1 MDNDRPRARLREPI
15 TGWRVWNVSD
25 DGPGPRLWPAGS
37 GVDEWQPRHP
47 VEARCGALRILTWG
61 IGKHTAPDLRCR
73 CGIYASRSL
82 DVFER
87 PRPAWPPT
95 PVVGTVSLWGTV
107 VEHERGWRGQF
118 AYPARLRLVCAM
130 CAWFEPGLRDAG
142 GRAFLR
148 ETSVHAVFRPSR
160 RDPGPRRST
169 ECTDRHGTGGTPI
182 PTPRGVR
189 GGPCSRRC
197 RPLAVP
203 AAADPPSPGHA
214 HDQRCDCREGPL
226 LRPMNYDQRPGCIN
240 QSFGPSLHGLCAWTS
255 PLVAS
260 VDPMCRLTGFALPG

>member
-1 MDNDRPRARLREPI
+1 MLGPGTPWRRWKTTAPRAPLREPI

-130 CAWFEPGLRDAG
+130 CAWFEPGSGMPAVVHSFGKRVFTLCSAHRG
-142 GRAFLR
+142 GIQVPDGRRSVPTGTEPGYSNPDSSRRTRWTLFPKMPSVGCSSSRRPPIARACPR
-148 ETSVHAVFRPSR
+148 SASFRPGRNGAACDPRSGYPRVICTGAELHER
-160 RDPGPRRST
+160 RLRRT
-169 ECTDRHGTGGTPI
+169 T
-182 PTPRGVR
+182 
-189 GGPCSRRC
+189 
-197 RPLAVP
+197 
-203 AAADPPSPGHA
+203 
-214 HDQRCDCREGPL
+214 
-226 LRPMNYDQRPGCIN
+226 
-240 QSFGPSLHGLCAWTS
+240 
-255 PLVAS
+255 
-260 VDPMCRLTGFALPG
+260 